1 MFKGKCL
8 SILLFSFIHSI
19 HIFDVIKKKRKQ
31 TVIVLSFL
39 SIYLF
44 IAKVQF
50 EVKIGHKLT
59 FVEILRNLPS
69 NQRRAYVW
77 NIALESLDNQSFSSE
92 FVHEYSNQNQT
103 IQQLI
108 ESIIQR
114 YKVRFT

>member
-8 SILLFSFIHSI
+8 NILLFCFIHSI
-19 HIFDVIKKKRKQ
+19 YIFDVIKKKRKQ
-31 TVIVLSFL
+31 TVIFLSFL

-50 EVKIGHKLT
+50 EVKVHDKLT
-59 FVEILRNLPS
+59 FVEILRSLPS
-69 NQRRAYVW
+69 NQRRVYVW
-77 NIALESLDNQSFSSE
+77 NIALERLENKSFSSE
-92 FVHEYSNQNQT
+92 FENDYLNHNQT

-114 YKVRFT
+114 YKVIFT